1 MTETMNF
8 HKTDSEFMERW
19 EAFAYNEVVN
29 EPEQTLDETTRYL
42 AVLAALIGSQS
53 VDAYRYYLPK
63 AVESAL
69 TPAMVKEVVYQAVDY
84 LGFGR
89 VFPFLQQ
96 LMKCLKQTE
105 SRIRMRTAERL
116 RWKTV

>member
-29 EPEQTLDETTRYL
+29 EPGQTLDETTRYL

-84 LGFGR
+84 LGFG
-89 VFPFLQQ
+89 
-96 LMKCLKQTE
+96 T
-105 SRIRMRTAERL
+105 
-116 RWKTV
+116 